1 MKKLILISIA
11 GLFLVSCSSD
21 PVKLE
26 AQATPA
32 KPVEKTETAPK
43 IEKKSETLVAPP
55 NAANKYADLEAAIA
69 AENDEKIK
77 VAASEQLLTNPRDS
91 KALNALGMYYY
102 KRKQY
107 EAATL
112 LLNKSL
118 AVNPKSATAYN
129 NLGLIE
135 LMQGNT
141 SEAVNFFRKSIQLDP
156 EKYQAAFNLASVYA
170 KEKDYNKV
178 IYSLEKAVQAEKADT
193 NSLNNYAL
201 ALVATG
207 KVQEGADL
215 YEKILKANPD
225 HKNTMLNYSVLM
237 IEKQQKFKEGLD
249 LINRLKFVGVD
260 NEARLV
266 IKELEIK
273 AKAGL
278 K

>member
-1 MKKLILISIA
+1 MKNVILISVL
-11 GLFLVSCSSD
+11 GLFLAGCSSD
-21 PVKLE
+21 PVKPEL
-26 AQATPA
+26 PIA
-32 KPVEKTETAPK
+32 KPVEKTEATPK
-43 IEKKSETLVAPP
+43 VEKTPEATVAG
-55 NAANKYADLEAAIA
+55 KYADLDAAIA
-69 AENDEKIK
+69 ADSDEKIK
-77 VAASEQLLTNPRDS
+77 LVASEQLLSNPRDT
-91 KALNALGMYYY
+91 KALNALAMYYY

-135 LMQGNT
+135 LELNNI
-141 SEAVNFFRKSIQLDP
+141 SEAVNFFRKSMQLDP
-156 EKYQAAFNLASVYA
+156 EKYQASFNLAAVYA

-178 IYSLEKAVQAEKADT
+178 IYSLEKAVKAEKADA

-207 KVQEGADL
+207 KTQEAADV
-215 YEKILKANPD
+215 YEKILKTNPD

-237 IEKQQKFKEGLD
+237 IEKQDKFKEGLD
-249 LINRLKFVGVD
+249 LINRLKFVGAD
-260 NEARLV
+260 NEARPV